1 LPSPGVLGGF
11 TDGRVGLLIGQ
22 PLPMRHGRWEKKGR
36 FSVVA
41 VARLRL
47 LLPEEHPRLHFQAGH
62 VGHLIVHFIF
72 FFFLLVFFFFF
83 FRVEGWTQSQ
93 IDGRVAPVVA
103 AGLTAAAAAVPADEA
118 VVTMTAPAAAAAAAA
133 LVFIVVAGD
142 STDATLRCG
151 DVIRLIGNVTA
162 AAAVGVP

>member
-1 LPSPGVLGGF
+1 MLGGL
-11 TDGRVGLLIGQ
+11 TGGQVGLLIGR
-22 PLPMRHGRWEKKGR
+22 PLPMRHGRREKKGR

-72 FFFLLVFFFFF
+72 FFFLLVFFIFFF
-83 FRVEGWTQSQ
+83 SRVEGWTQSQ
-93 IDGRVAPVVA
+93 IDGRIAPVVA

-118 VVTMTAPAAAAAAAA
+118 VVTMTAPAAAAASAAA
-133 LVFIVVAGD
+133 HVFVVVAGD
-142 STDATLRCG
+142 STDATLCALRCG
-151 DVIRLIGNVTA
+151 DVIRLIGNITA

>member
-1 LPSPGVLGGF
+1 VLGGL
-11 TDGRVGLLIGQ
+11 TGGRVGLLIGR
-22 PLPMRHGRWEKKGR
+22 PLPMRHGRREKKGR

-72 FFFLLVFFFFF
+72 FFFLVFFFFFF

-118 VVTMTAPAAAAAAAA
+118 VVTMTAPAAASAAAAA

>member
-1 LPSPGVLGGF
+1 
-11 TDGRVGLLIGQ
+11 
-22 PLPMRHGRWEKKGR
+22 MRHGRREKKGR

-62 VGHLIVHFIF
+62 VGHL
-72 FFFLLVFFFFF
+72 LVFFF

-118 VVTMTAPAAAAAAAA
+118 IVTMTAPAAASAAAAA